1 MKITHFKD
9 MMLMVLVGMRRDTI
23 VAYDNIRDDP
33 SAEEA
38 YYVLASYA
46 EHVREARKYGIKL
59 GDILRMHGYFDELMN
74 KMSNPVDRELF
85 EIIFQTDIGMHQF
98 N

>member
-1 MKITHFKD
+1 MRITNLKD
-9 MMLMVLVGMRRDTI
+9 MMVMILVGMRRDVI
-23 VAYDNIRDDP
+23 LAYDNVKDDP

-38 YYVLASYA
+38 YYVLASYT

-59 GDILRMHGYFDELMN
+59 GDVLAMHGYFDELMSGN
-74 KMSNPVDRELF
+74 LTPVDKELLKILYGV
-85 EIIFQTDIGMHQF
+85 ETELAGW